1 MQRPLKRLQSLC
13 DHSGT
18 KNLSSWQTWPN
29 LIVSTLLCHAFFM
42 AIRTASSFLMAG
54 AASTISTGGTSFQ
67 CGYSRA
73 ASVRSLDHQSFT
85 VCEFLNHQNLG
96 CSQLRN
102 LCLCSCNLNFYSGGC
117 NIVFS
122 IPFDHIIPWNAFD
135 HILWWGL
142 QSLRQI
148 LLMRGSAR
156 FACAAR
162 CAQPMLGSWA
172 YGFRCRLDAGG
183 WPEGQEK

>member
-1 MQRPLKRLQSLC
+1 MLELLVGLLQSLKVHKVRCCSEISHRSFWDVMQRPLKRLQSLC

-102 LCLCSCNLNFYSGGC
+102 LCLCSCTLNF
-117 NIVFS
+117 
-122 IPFDHIIPWNAFD
+122 
-135 HILWWGL
+135 L
-142 QSLRQI
+142 
-148 LLMRGSAR
+148 
-156 FACAAR
+156 
-162 CAQPMLGSWA
+162 
-172 YGFRCRLDAGG
+172 
-183 WPEGQEK
+183 